1 MEQFFL
7 PVLIAL
13 TSAGAC
19 FVGVKAAGL
28 PGRILRV
35 ALGKALECIGLALVF
50 LAVNVAA
57 GVIAAL
63 AARYL
68 LSTFVS
74 LYPMADASLLGLSL
88 LQALT
93 FQWWQELSKRSSENG
108 VRNN

>member
-1 MEQFFL
+1 MEQLFL
-7 PVLIAL
+7 PALICL

-19 FVGVKAAGL
+19 FVGVRAAGL

-74 LYPMADASLLGLSL
+74 LYLIADVSLLGLSF

-93 FQWWQELSKRSSENG
+93 YHWWRELSLRSS
-108 VRNN
+108 R